1 MLEHMAYDR
10 IRVPDFM
17 FIVSDARF
25 WAGNLGFMS
34 VKDLKQPAEMQLK
47 GLKQM
52 VKVQVL
58 MTDDRR

>member
-10 IRVPDFM
+10 IRVPDLM
-17 FIVSDARF
+17 FIVSDKRF

-34 VKDLKQPAEMQLK
+34 MEDLKQPAKVQVK

>member
-1 MLEHMAYDR
+1 
-10 IRVPDFM
+10 
-17 FIVSDARF
+17 
-25 WAGNLGFMS
+25 MS
-34 VKDLKQPAEMQLK
+34 VEDLKQPTKVQVK

>member
-1 MLEHMAYDR
+1 MAYDR
-10 IRVPDFM
+10 IGVPDFM
-17 FIVSDARF
+17 FIVSNKRF

-34 VKDLKQPAEMQLK
+34 MKDLKQPAKVQVK